1 MKSTKTTEKI
11 SIRGA
16 RQNNLKNINLDIE
29 PYTWTVITGPSGSGK
44 SSLAFDTLYAEGQRR
59 YVETFSS
66 YARQFLDRC
75 DQPAVDS
82 IKGVPPAIA
91 INQSNTVRTSR
102 STVGTM
108 TELADYFKLLFS
120 REGKLFCRK
129 CGEAVTEKTPAE
141 MWEDI
146 TKRASLSGDPR
157 LVLTFD
163 VLVPKKISSELAITN
178 LAAQGFSRIHSERKT
193 REGVILS
200 VVADRFRASKAEA
213 SRGIEAIETAL
224 KTAKGSCA
232 GKFIVHAM
240 ADDGTEALWPYATGL
255 TCAQCGITYS
265 KPNSA
270 TFSFNSAVG
279 ACPTCHGFGRTIGFD
294 IDLVIPNPNLSI
306 EEGCIKPWARG
317 RAYEQCLDDLL
328 RVANL
333 RRVSTS
339 RPFCELQEHQ
349 KNWIINGDEDWRK
362 NCSDYWYGI
371 RRFFEYLEGKTY
383 SMPVRV
389 FLSRYRTY
397 QACPDCGG
405 SRVKPDALL
414 WRLGSRAA
422 ADAGLGAHKRFLS
435 AANPGI
441 AKRIDSLPG
450 LTLHD
455 LMLLPVSSLV
465 RFFDIYAR
473 EVKNE
478 PGKLLISQIRT
489 RLGYLIDV
497 GLEYLTLDRQSRTLS
512 GGEIQRVNLT
522 TALGTNLVDTLFV
535 LDEPSVGLH
544 PRDMDRVDGILRRL
558 RDAGNTLVVVE
569 HDPQVMLAADRI
581 VDMGPRAGEKGGRI
595 VFDGT
600 PAKLREAETLTGL
613 YLSGRLGVSTGLT
626 QRAPNARTA
635 WLEMKGIRLHNL
647 KDIDARF
654 PLGYLTTVTGVS
666 GSGKSSLVAD
676 ALFSALERYFGR
688 AADAVTFSE
697 MTGQENLAN
706 VHIIDQSAIT
716 KTSRSTPALFVG
728 AFDPIRLIFASTKE
742 SQRRHYSTGHFSF
755 NSALGQ
761 CPSCQGSGF
770 ERVEMQFMSDVY
782 LRCEACNGKRYRPEI
797 LEVTINLDSK
807 KDLSIADVLDMT
819 VSEALEYFKDNR
831 EICRTL
837 RPLKEVG
844 LDYIKLG
851 QPIATLSGG
860 EAQRIKLAET
870 LAGTKSMLSVAGH
883 LYILDE
889 PTTGLHFDDIRKLLA
904 ALRRLVSAG
913 ATVILIEHNLDV
925 IDASDWIIDLGP
937 NGGDK
942 GGEIVA
948 TGTPDEIA
956 KGKTWTGLAL
966 AAYRKTRTDPKATMT
981 GLFASP
987 QKPQK
992 EVGRS
997 LQSVWRKARRGD
1009 LGIFGARENN
1019 LKDIDVVIPKKKLS
1033 VVTGV
1038 SGSGKSTLAF
1048 GVVFA
1053 EGQRRYLESLNAYA
1067 RSIVQPGAKPDVD
1080 RVIGIA
1086 PTVAIEQRTS
1096 QGGYKSTVATMTEIQ
1111 QYLRLIYAKL
1121 GVQYCPHCNVPVA
1134 PQSAET
1140 IFSDLLRKY
1149 KGKLVT
1155 ITAPTVNARKGTYG
1169 EVARRAFADGIEFL
1183 RVDGKWE
1190 STKRF
1195 PLLSRYSDHTIET
1208 PIATLRINSRAEE
1221 ELRSAITKALKLG
1234 EGVLSVLLGTSALGG
1249 EKGTPQTI
1257 TYSSKR
1263 ACPLCGRSFPE
1274 PDPRLFSYNSR
1285 IGWCPTCYGTGES
1298 LYTVQYDENG
1308 NYVPYN
1314 AGNLCPDCKGKRL
1327 NIIARAV
1334 LFESMSICDL
1344 TALSVDAALE
1354 KLTNIELHGRS
1365 KAIGEAPLKEVISR
1379 LRFLKNV
1386 GLGYLALD
1394 RSAPTLSGGEAQR
1407 IRLASQLGNNL
1418 QGVCYVLDEP
1428 TIGLHARDNERLI
1441 SSLVALKD
1449 KGNTVVVVEH
1459 DEEMIRTAEHIIDI
1473 GPGAGRE
1480 GGKLI
1485 IEGTLSEVSK
1495 TPESVT
1501 GQFLSHPMPHTG
1513 VPRHPAGLK
1522 EQYLTARS
1530 ITMHNLK
1537 DLSVRLPLGKLIALT
1552 GVSGSGKSTLAC
1564 DVLLVG
1570 LQSVLCTGKSKKVPS
1585 SLYGNA
1591 SFTGCK
1597 NIKRVLEV
1605 NQAPIG
1611 KTVSSC
1617 PATYV
1622 DLLTPIRTL
1631 FAETNTAKEHGWG
1644 ISRFSFNVKEG
1655 RCPVCSGQGQISVE
1669 MNFLPTMQQPCEV
1682 CHGKRFNEETLSVL
1696 WHGKSIGDVLQMSV
1710 DEAAESFK
1718 ASSAISSK
1726 LQMMQAVGLGYL
1738 TLGQPSSTLS
1748 GGEAQRIK
1756 LVSELAK
1763 ATTSRRT
1770 GRKIPTLYI
1779 LDEPTVGLHM
1789 ADVKKLI
1796 DVLHT
1801 LVDAGHTVLVVE
1813 HNLDLIAEADYIIDL
1828 GPEGGPNGGNIVAR
1842 GTPID
1847 VAEKKT
1853 ATGIALKAFLKAH
1866 ASRTTK
1872 KKGK

>member
-1 MKSTKTTEKI
+1 MKSTQIEKI

-29 PYTWTVITGPSGSGK
+29 PNTWTVITGPSGSGK

-91 INQSNTVRTSR
+91 INQSNSVRTSR

-120 REGKLFCRK
+120 REGKLFCRN
-129 CGEAVTEKTPAE
+129 CGEAVTEKTPAT

-146 TKRASLSGDPR
+146 VKRAALSGDPR

-178 LAAQGFSRIHSERKT
+178 LAAQGFTRIHAERKT
-193 REGVILS
+193 REGTVLS

-232 GKFIVHAM
+232 GKFTVHAI
-240 ADDGTEALWPYATGL
+240 AEDGSEAVWPYAIGL
-255 TCAQCGITYS
+255 TCAQCGISYS

-294 IDLVIPNPNLSI
+294 IDLIIPNPHLSL

-328 RVANL
+328 RVARL

-339 RPFCELQEHQ
+339 TPYCDLQEHQ
-349 KNWIINGDEDWRK
+349 KNWIVNGDEDSRK

-371 RRFFEYLEGKTY
+371 RRFFDYLEGKTY

-397 QACPDCGG
+397 QICPDCGG
-405 SRVKPDALL
+405 ARVKPDALL

-422 ADAGLGAHKRFLS
+422 ADAGLGARKRFLS

-455 LMLLPVSSLV
+455 LMLLPISNLV
-465 RFFDIYAR
+465 RFFNLYAQ
-473 EVKNE
+473 EVTDE
-478 PGKLLISQIRT
+478 PGKVVIGQIRT

-497 GLEYLTLDRQSRTLS
+497 GLDYLTLDRQSRTLS

-558 RDAGNTLVVVE
+558 RDVGNTLVVVE

-581 VDMGPRAGEKGGRI
+581 VDMGPGAGEKGGRI

-600 PAKLREAETLTGL
+600 PSKLREAETLTGL
-613 YLSGRLGVSTGLT
+613 YLSGRLSVSTALT
-626 QRAPNARTA
+626 HRVPNAKTS
-635 WLEMKGIRLHNL
+635 WLEMKGVRIHNL
-647 KDIDARF
+647 KDVDARF

-666 GSGKSSLVAD
+666 GSGKSSLIVD
-676 ALFSALERYFGR
+676 ALFAALERYFGR
-688 AADAVTFSE
+688 PADAVTFSE

-716 KTSRSTPALFVG
+716 KTARSTPALYVG

-742 SQRRHYSTGHFSF
+742 SRERHYSTGHFSF
-755 NSALGQ
+755 NSVLGQ

-770 ERVEMQFMSDVY
+770 EHVEMQFMSDVY
-782 LRCEACNGKRYRPEI
+782 LRCETCNGKRYRPEI
-797 LEVTINLDSK
+797 LEVTINLDGK
-807 KDLSIADVLDMT
+807 KELSIADVLDMT
-819 VSEALEYFKDNR
+819 VSEALDYFKDNR

-837 RPLKEVG
+837 KPLKDVG

-889 PTTGLHFDDIRKLLA
+889 PTTGLHFDDISKLLA

-925 IDASDWIIDLGP
+925 IDASDWIVDLGP
-937 NGGDK
+937 DGGDK

-956 KGKTWTGLAL
+956 QGKTWTGLAL

-981 GLFASP
+981 GLFATS
-987 QKPQK
+987 QKPQR

-997 LQSVWRKARRGD
+997 LQSVWRNAKRGD

-1096 QGGYKSTVATMTEIQ
+1096 QGGSKSTVATMTEIQ
-1111 QYLRLIYAKL
+1111 QYLRLIYVKL
-1121 GVQYCPHCNVPVA
+1121 GVQYCPHCNVPVE
-1134 PQSAET
+1134 PQSAES
-1140 IFSDLLRKY
+1140 IFSDLLREHKE
-1149 KGKLVT
+1149 KIVT
-1155 ITAPTVNARKGTYG
+1155 ITAPIVTARKGTYG
-1169 EVARRAFADGIEFL
+1169 DVARRAFADGIERL
-1183 RVDGKWE
+1183 RVDGEWK
-1190 STKRF
+1190 STKNF
-1195 PLLSRYSDHTIET
+1195 PLLSRYSDHTIES
-1208 PIATLRINSRAEE
+1208 PVATLRITSRSEE
-1221 ELRSAITKALKLG
+1221 ALRSAIAKALKLG
-1234 EGVLSVLLGTSALGG
+1234 EGVLSVLLGTYALGVA
-1249 EKGTPQTI
+1249 KGKPQKI

-1285 IGWCPTCYGTGES
+1285 IGWCPTCYGTGDS
-1298 LYTVQYDENG
+1298 FFVTRFDENG
-1308 NYVPYN
+1308 NYLPHSPDD
-1314 AGNLCPDCKGKRL
+1314 LCPACNGKRL
-1327 NIIARAV
+1327 NAVARAV
-1334 LFESMSICDL
+1334 RFESMSICDL
-1344 TALSVDAALE
+1344 TALPVDAALD
-1354 KLTNIELHGRS
+1354 KLTSIELHGRN

-1379 LRFLKNV
+1379 LRFLKDV

-1441 SSLVALKD
+1441 TSLVALKD
-1449 KGNTVVVVEH
+1449 KGNTVIVVEH
-1459 DEEMIRTAEHIIDI
+1459 DEEMIRRADHLIDI

-1480 GGKLI
+1480 GGTLI
-1485 IEGTLSEVSK
+1485 AEGTLKEISEK
-1495 TPESVT
+1495 PESVT

-1513 VPRHPAGLK
+1513 IPRHPAK
-1522 EQYLTARS
+1522 EKEEYLTVREVS
-1530 ITMHNLK
+1530 MHNLK
-1537 DLSVRLPLGKLIALT
+1537 DFSVRLPLGKLIALT

-1570 LQSVLCTGKSKKVPS
+1570 LQSVLSSGKTKRVPR

-1611 KTVSSC
+1611 KTSSSC

-1622 DLLTPIRTL
+1622 GLLTPIRTL

-1644 ISRFSFNVKEG
+1644 ISRFSFNVEEG
-1655 RCPVCSGQGQISVE
+1655 RCPVCSGQGQVTVG
-1669 MNFLPTMQQPCEV
+1669 MNFLPNMQQQCEV
-1682 CHGKRFNEETLSVL
+1682 CRGKRFNEETLSAL

-1710 DEAAESFK
+1710 DEAAEFFK
-1718 ASSAISSK
+1718 TSSAISSK

-1763 ATTSRRT
+1763 ATTSRKT
-1770 GRKIPTLYI
+1770 GRKIPTFYI

-1828 GPEGGPNGGNIVAR
+1828 GPEGGPNGGTIVAR

-1847 VAEKKT
+1847 VAKKKT
-1853 ATGIALKAFLKAH
+1853 ATAVALKAFLKTH
-1866 ASRTTK
+1866 AVETTSN
-1872 KKGK
+1872 KGN